1 MAPVG
6 DSVAEAATEGRS
18 KEGERADAEPVAV
31 EELGCDGATAVRR
44 EEGGGDEIRL
54 EERGKSMGER
64 GARRRGEGGRE
75 QGGCEG

>member
-18 KEGERADAEPVAV
+18 TEGERADAEPVAV
-31 EELGCDGATAVRR
+31 EELGGDGGKA
-44 EEGGGDEIRL
+44 GGRWWRSDEIRL